1 MPVAARVDITKP
13 SLLLFDPDDEIA
25 VFPACLLRGLTERF
39 YRPDETTSK
48 LEGMMT
54 QQYYDFQSALTLLM
68 TEQQVDLEWVE
79 ENCWGMGGEEIVKS
93 EELNG
98 RLKMLLLTLQSEIMG
113 IPFIQI
119 VSADRRNGDWK
130 KWSEFTAMMTVWR
143 QRVENVQPRGFAI
156 EETIEILQEFGEGE
170 DELMQ
175 QFTKMVSP
183 CGGADA

>member
-54 QQYYDFQSALTLLM
+54 QQYYDGQSALTLLM

-79 ENCWGMGGEEIVKS
+79 ENFERLHCQMTGDAASISMGVKIYTC
-93 EELNG
+93 E
-98 RLKMLLLTLQSEIMG
+98 
-113 IPFIQI
+113 
-119 VSADRRNGDWK
+119 A
-130 KWSEFTAMMTVWR
+130 
-143 QRVENVQPRGFAI
+143 
-156 EETIEILQEFGEGE
+156 
-170 DELMQ
+170 
-175 QFTKMVSP
+175 
-183 CGGADA
+183 